1 MGGKE
6 KHMSD
11 DTQGQI
17 DIGRV
22 GLWCGALDSIAS
34 SEAVEWVAEAEDL
47 GYSAMWVPETVGRD
61 PFISASL
68 LLGGT
73 STIRI
78 ATGIANIY
86 ARDPMT
92 MANTQRSLAEAFPGR
107 FLLGL
112 GVSHHTLVAWVR
124 KHDYSK
130 PLSYMRDYL
139 AAMDKAMFKAVGPAE
154 RPDTVL
160 AALGPKMLELA
171 ASATAGAHPYFAPVE
186 HTALARETMGAAAK
200 LYPEQ
205 MVVLETDPSAA
216 RAIARKHMSIYLGLP
231 NYANNLVRMGFPE
244 EELAD
249 GGSDRVVDAVVAWG
263 DETAI
268 AARVDE
274 QFAAG
279 ADHVCV
285 QVLTGSSA
293 DIRPAW
299 RTLAPAL
306 NA

>member
-1 MGGKE
+1 MTNDV
-6 KHMSD
+6 SA
-11 DTQGQI
+11 TI

-22 GLWCGALDSIAS
+22 GLWTGALDQLPS
-34 SEAVEWVAEAEDL
+34 SESVEWVAEAEAL
-47 GYSAMWVPETVGRD
+47 GYGAMWIPETVGRD
-61 PFISASL
+61 PFITASI

-73 STIRI
+73 TNIAV

-92 MANTQRSLAEAFPGR
+92 MANTQRSLEEAFPGR

-112 GVSHHTLVAWVR
+112 GVSHHTLVEWVR

-130 PLSYMRDYL
+130 PLSYMREYL
-139 AAMDKAMFKAVGPAE
+139 AAMDKAMFKAHGPAI

-171 ASATAGAHPYFAPVE
+171 AGSTAGAHPYFVPVE
-186 HTALARETMGAAAK
+186 HTALARETMGPDAR

-205 MVVLETDPSAA
+205 MVVLETDPAKA
-216 RAIARKHMSIYLGLP
+216 REIARTHMAVYLGLP
-231 NYANNLVRMGFPE
+231 NYANNLIRLGFTA

-249 GGSDRVVDAVVAWG
+249 GGSDKVVDAIVAWG
-263 DETAI
+263 DEAAI
-268 AARVDE
+268 AERIQA
-274 QFAAG
+274 QFDAG

-285 QVLTGSSA
+285 QTLTKSA
-293 DIRPAW
+293 DDIRPAW
-299 RTLAPAL
+299 RALAPAL
-306 NA
+306 LS